1 MLIIRINIMTN
12 VKMKPV
18 ALDIVEMRHAMYLI
32 CIWTQT
38 SLSQRELAS
47 VVRAFCKCHDQ

>member
-1 MLIIRINIMTN
+1 
-12 VKMKPV
+12 MKPV